1 MFKDLNYAD
10 TIEKSLPLDLWRLIS
25 LLGEVGASQ
34 GQRLYLVGGWVRD
47 LLLGVEGGD
56 MDLVVEGDAMALAR
70 ALAGDHGGEVVSHPR
85 FGTAKYRRG
94 DLTIDLATARSEVYS
109 RPGALPQVR
118 PSSIDRDL
126 SRRDFTINSMAICLS
141 SPGMGSL
148 LDPFDGCAD
157 LEARLIKVLHPKSFM
172 DDATRI
178 MRAIRYEQRLRFR
191 IEDATRGYLL
201 RDLSYLD
208 TVGVDRLRHELQLFL
223 GEGRPEE
230 PLHRADE
237 LGVLK
242 AMHPSL
248 EADTWTG
255 EMFRKAR
262 SSAQAATP
270 EVYLALFLYRTSPE
284 DALDLVKGYRFAND
298 QVRIV
303 SDLIKLKTREK
314 GLGARALKPREL
326 YTLLHG
332 LAPEALT
339 AFSLACE
346 GRIARD
352 RLVQYLDE
360 LRHVKTSL
368 DGHQLKLLGVPQG
381 PGIGRMLKALLN
393 ARLDG
398 KVTSHE
404 AEVALVKRWL
414 AGGGPE

>member
-1 MFKDLNYAD
+1 MNYAD
-10 TIEKSLPLDLWRLIS
+10 SIEKSLTPDLWRLIA

-34 GQRLYLVGGWVRD
+34 DQRLYLVGGRVRD
-47 LLLGVEGGD
+47 LLLGIEGGD
-56 MDLVVEGDAMALAR
+56 LDLVVEGDAMALAR
-70 ALAGDHGGEVVSHPR
+70 SLAKDHGGEVVSHPR
-85 FGTAKYRRG
+85 FGTAKYRSG

-118 PSSIDRDL
+118 PGSIDRDL
-126 SRRDFTINSMAICLS
+126 SRRDFTINSMAVCLS
-141 SPGMGSL
+141 PPDMGSL
-148 LDPFDGCAD
+148 LDPFDGRAD
-157 LEARLIKVLHPKSFM
+157 LEARLIRVLHPKSFI

-178 MRAIRYEQRLRFR
+178 MRAIRYEQRLSFK

-223 GEGRPEE
+223 EEGRPEE
-230 PLHRADE
+230 ALHRADE

-248 EADTWTG
+248 KADGWTG

-262 SSAQAATP
+262 STAQAATP
-270 EVYLALFLYRTSPE
+270 EVYLALLLYRMSPE
-284 DALDLVKGYRFAND
+284 DALDLVKGYRFARD

-303 SDLIKLKTREK
+303 SDLIKLKTLEK
-314 GLGARALKPREL
+314 GLGAPGLKPREL
-326 YTLLHG
+326 YAMLHN

-346 GRIARD
+346 GQRTRD
-352 RLVQYLDE
+352 IIVHYLDE

-368 DGHQLKLLGVPQG
+368 DGHELKLLGVPQG
-381 PGIGRMLKALLN
+381 PGMGRMLKALLD

-398 KVTSHE
+398 EVANRET
-404 AEVALVKRWL
+404 EVALVKRWL
-414 AGGGPE
+414 AEGGPE